1 MQLKKSVL
9 QIRRE
14 RKRAKE
20 LQKKK
25 AKKHPQS
32 GGEVKSSNKQNN
44 GRGESQ
50 ACQSTPRIGGGLCQP
65 RKQLEKANSTENRN

>member
-1 MQLKKSVL
+1 MQLKKPVIL
-9 QIRRE
+9 RRRE
-14 RKRAKE
+14 MKRAKE

-25 AKKHPQS
+25 DKKNPQC
-32 GGEVKSSNKQNN
+32 GEEVKSSNKQNN